1 MRTKELVS
9 PVVSSGMYPAW
20 ASSSPLPLLHKREQ
34 SFEELPSGFFS
45 FLFMAFS
52 IENYLHPFRPFCRG
66 ELKKRPMLSKR
77 ENTNPLPIF

>member
-34 SFEELPSGFFS
+34 SFEEVPSGFFIS
-45 FLFMAFS
+45 FHGLLHRKLYIPLGLFVGGIEEEVFDHAF
-52 IENYLHPFRPFCRG
+52 
-66 ELKKRPMLSKR
+66 
-77 ENTNPLPIF
+77 